1 MKAILKV
8 LTFPIVLILDLFTWI
23 CVGLISCSAIL
34 FKLASAILAILAVAV
49 LITYSVQNGLI
60 LLTLAFLV
68 SPLGLPMI
76 AVWLL
81 GGLQKISGSIK
92 AIQPSN
98 SKETPVPSGIG
109 VVL

>member
-81 GGLQKISGSIK
+81 GGLQKISGTMK
-92 AIQPSN
+92 AM
-98 SKETPVPSGIG
+98 
-109 VVL
+109 

>member
-8 LTFPIVLILDLFTWI
+8 LTFHIVLILDLFTWI

-34 FKLASAILAILAVAV
+34 FKLASAILTILAVAV

-60 LLTLAFLV
+60 LLALAFLA

-81 GGLQKISGSIK
+81 GGLQKISGTLK
-92 AIQPSN
+92 RM
-98 SKETPVPSGIG
+98 
-109 VVL
+109 

>member
-81 GGLQKISGSIK
+81 GGLQKISASIK
-92 AIQPSN
+92 AM
-98 SKETPVPSGIG
+98 
-109 VVL
+109 

>member
-8 LTFPIVLILDLFTWI
+8 LTFPIVLILDLITWI

-34 FKLASAILAILAVAV
+34 FKLASAILSILAVAV

-81 GGLQKISGSIK
+81 GGLQKISGAIK
-92 AIQPSN
+92 AM
-98 SKETPVPSGIG
+98 
-109 VVL
+109 

>member
-1 MKAILKV
+1 MKTILKV

-34 FKLASAILAILAVAV
+34 FKLASAILAILGVAV
-49 LITYSVQNGLI
+49 LVTYSVQNGLI

-81 GGLQKISGSIK
+81 SGLQKISGSIK
-92 AIQPSN
+92 AIYEDAPFSA
-98 SKETPVPSGIG
+98 SV
-109 VVL
+109 

>member
-8 LTFPIVLILDLFTWI
+8 LAFPIVLILDLFTWI

-60 LLTLAFLV
+60 LLALAFLV

-76 AVWLL
+76 AIWLL
-81 GGLQKISGSIK
+81 GGLQKISGAIK
-92 AIQPSN
+92 AM
-98 SKETPVPSGIG
+98 
-109 VVL
+109 

>member
-34 FKLASAILAILAVAV
+34 FKLPSAILALLAVAV

-81 GGLQKISGSIK
+81 GGLQKISGTLK
-92 AIQPSN
+92 RM
-98 SKETPVPSGIG
+98 
-109 VVL
+109 

>member
-81 GGLQKISGSIK
+81 SGLQKISGTIK
-92 AIQPSN
+92 AI
-98 SKETPVPSGIG
+98 
-109 VVL
+109 

>member
-60 LLTLAFLV
+60 MLALAFLV

-92 AIQPSN
+92 AM
-98 SKETPVPSGIG
+98 
-109 VVL
+109 

>member
-1 MKAILKV
+1 MKVILKV

-92 AIQPSN
+92 SM
-98 SKETPVPSGIG
+98 
-109 VVL
+109 

>member
-34 FKLASAILAILAVAV
+34 FKLASALLAILAVAV
-49 LITYSVQNGLI
+49 LITCSVQNGLI

-68 SPLGLPMI
+68 SPLGLPII
-76 AVWLL
+76 AVCLL

-92 AIQPSN
+92 AI
-98 SKETPVPSGIG
+98 
-109 VVL
+109 

>member
-81 GGLQKISGSIK
+81 GGLQKISGALK
-92 AIQPSN
+92 
-98 SKETPVPSGIG
+98 TM
-109 VVL
+109 

>member
-34 FKLASAILAILAVAV
+34 FKLASAILAILALAV

-68 SPLGLPMI
+68 SPLGLPMV

-92 AIQPSN
+92 AI
-98 SKETPVPSGIG
+98 
-109 VVL
+109 

>member
-8 LTFPIVLILDLFTWI
+8 LTFPIVLVLDLFTWI

-92 AIQPSN
+92 
-98 SKETPVPSGIG
+98 GI
-109 VVL
+109 

>member
-34 FKLASAILAILAVAV
+34 FKLASALLAILAVAV

-81 GGLQKISGSIK
+81 SGLQKISGTIK
-92 AIQPSN
+92 AI
-98 SKETPVPSGIG
+98 
-109 VVL
+109 

>member
-23 CVGLISCSAIL
+23 CVGLISCSAVL
-34 FKLASAILAILAVAV
+34 FKLASAVLAILAVAV

-92 AIQPSN
+92 AI
-98 SKETPVPSGIG
+98 
-109 VVL
+109 

>member
-1 MKAILKV
+1 MKGILKV

-23 CVGLISCSAIL
+23 CIGLISCSAIL
-34 FKLASAILAILAVAV
+34 FKQASAILAILAVAV

-92 AIQPSN
+92 AM
-98 SKETPVPSGIG
+98 
-109 VVL
+109 

>member
-1 MKAILKV
+1 MKTILKV
-8 LTFPIVLILDLFTWI
+8 LTFPIVLILDLFTWF

-76 AVWLL
+76 AVYLL
-81 GGLQKISGSIK
+81 GGLQKISGVIK
-92 AIQPSN
+92 AI
-98 SKETPVPSGIG
+98 
-109 VVL
+109 

>member
-34 FKLASAILAILAVAV
+34 FKLASAVLAILAVAV

-92 AIQPSN
+92 AI
-98 SKETPVPSGIG
+98 
-109 VVL
+109 

>member
-49 LITYSVQNGLI
+49 LITYSVQNGLM

-81 GGLQKISGSIK
+81 SGLQKISGSIK
-92 AIQPSN
+92 AI
-98 SKETPVPSGIG
+98 
-109 VVL
+109 

>member
-76 AVWLL
+76 AVYLL
-81 GGLQKISGSIK
+81 GGLQKISGVIK
-92 AIQPSN
+92 AI
-98 SKETPVPSGIG
+98 
-109 VVL
+109 

>member
-34 FKLASAILAILAVAV
+34 FKLASAVLAILAVAV

-68 SPLGLPMI
+68 SPLGLPII

-81 GGLQKISGSIK
+81 TGLQKISGSIK
-92 AIQPSN
+92 AI
-98 SKETPVPSGIG
+98 
-109 VVL
+109 

>member
-34 FKLASAILAILAVAV
+34 FKLASAILTILAVAV
-49 LITYSVQNGLI
+49 LITSSVQNGLI

-81 GGLQKISGSIK
+81 SGLQKISGSIK
-92 AIQPSN
+92 AI
-98 SKETPVPSGIG
+98 
-109 VVL
+109 

>member
-34 FKLASAILAILAVAV
+34 FKLASAILAILALAV
-49 LITYSVQNGLI
+49 LVTYSVQNGLI

-81 GGLQKISGSIK
+81 GGLQKISGTIK
-92 AIQPSN
+92 AM
-98 SKETPVPSGIG
+98 
-109 VVL
+109 

>member
-8 LTFPIVLILDLFTWI
+8 LTFPIVLIVDLFTWI
-23 CVGLISCSAIL
+23 CVGLITCSAIL

-49 LITYSVQNGLI
+49 LVTYSVQNGLI

-92 AIQPSN
+92 AI
-98 SKETPVPSGIG
+98 
-109 VVL
+109 

>member
-34 FKLASAILAILAVAV
+34 FKLASAILTILAVAV

-60 LLTLAFLV
+60 LLALAFLV

-76 AVWLL
+76 AVLLL

-92 AIQPSN
+92 AM
-98 SKETPVPSGIG
+98 
-109 VVL
+109 

>member
-23 CVGLISCSAIL
+23 CIGLISCSAIL

-49 LITYSVQNGLI
+49 LITYSVQNGLM

-81 GGLQKISGSIK
+81 SGLQKISGSIK
-92 AIQPSN
+92 AI
-98 SKETPVPSGIG
+98 
-109 VVL
+109 

>member
-8 LTFPIVLILDLFTWI
+8 LTFPVVLILDLFTWI

-34 FKLASAILAILAVAV
+34 FKLASAILAVLAVAV

-81 GGLQKISGSIK
+81 SGLQKISGTIK
-92 AIQPSN
+92 AM
-98 SKETPVPSGIG
+98 
-109 VVL
+109 

>member
-8 LTFPIVLILDLFTWI
+8 ITFPIVLILDLFTWI

-34 FKLASAILAILAVAV
+34 FKLASAILAILSVAV

-68 SPLGLPMI
+68 SPLGFPMI

-92 AIQPSN
+92 AM
-98 SKETPVPSGIG
+98 
-109 VVL
+109 

>member
-1 MKAILKV
+1 MKTILKV

-49 LITYSVQNGLI
+49 LTTYSVQNGLI

-92 AIQPSN
+92 AI
-98 SKETPVPSGIG
+98 
-109 VVL
+109 

>member
-68 SPLGLPMI
+68 SPLRLPMI

-92 AIQPSN
+92 AM
-98 SKETPVPSGIG
+98 
-109 VVL
+109 

>member
-8 LTFPIVLILDLFTWI
+8 LTFPVVLILDLFTWI

-49 LITYSVQNGLI
+49 LITCSVQNGLI

-81 GGLQKISGSIK
+81 GNLQKISGALK
-92 AIQPSN
+92 
-98 SKETPVPSGIG
+98 TM
-109 VVL
+109 

>member
-1 MKAILKV
+1 MKATLKV

-81 GGLQKISGSIK
+81 GGLQKISSSIK
-92 AIQPSN
+92 AI
-98 SKETPVPSGIG
+98 
-109 VVL
+109 

>member
-34 FKLASAILAILAVAV
+34 FKLASAILTILAVAV

-81 GGLQKISGSIK
+81 SGLQKISGSIK
-92 AIQPSN
+92 AI
-98 SKETPVPSGIG
+98 
-109 VVL
+109 